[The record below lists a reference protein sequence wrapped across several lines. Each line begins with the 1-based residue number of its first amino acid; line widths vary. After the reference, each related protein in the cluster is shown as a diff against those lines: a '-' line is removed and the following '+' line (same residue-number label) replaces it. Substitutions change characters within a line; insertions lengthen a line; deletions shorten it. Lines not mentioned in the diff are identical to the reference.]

1 MSTQLFNILESK
13 YGLPSGILDVIWK
26 QESGRGTNMTNPDS
40 GAQGHFQLMEDNWK
54 KAGIDP
60 DNLEQSAEWTA
71 KYAKEAMDARPDLDP
86 VEAIASRHYGGPN
99 ESMWGPKTRKYVS
112 DIKAQMG
119 GNTIPGSAIG
129 QGPAYQSGSIQPVGG
144 EMNPLLQN
152 PIMEKLFG
160 MQGFAPPQ
168 QAKQLSPMEELF
180 QSPMFLTGAN
190 ILAESGKTE
199 NPMEAIGEGIRGAA
213 TTVNANNRFN
223 ARGGVRQRLNDPRT
237 ANIKD
242 AQFIAYVQQLIKS
255 GQLTP
260 EQGEELLAPMHNEKR
275 PGYSREQE
283 REKAEGKAL
292 PANIQESMR
301 GMETAMDVVQSSEQI
316 DNVIKQASELSGA
329 VGWEGIFSF
338 VRNSEPSKLKGLV
351 ENLKSRIVLDA
362 MMRLKDASAQGA
374 TGFGAMNFQELQTLV
389 NSITSLDVDNQD
401 TWPERL
407 AEIMHD
413 YRKVA
418 ERARSGYARNRR
430 YYEQYNSQM
439 DYPETGTYPEAIPSY
454 WEGYEQTRKDIDTGE
469 IGAPGQP
476 RGVTPIVTSP
486 KGSPAPSPS
495 GTFLGFE

>member
-1 MSTQLFNILESK
+1 
-13 YGLPSGILDVIWK
+13 
-26 QESGRGTNMTNPDS
+26 
-40 GAQGHFQLMEDNWK
+40 ME
-54 KAGIDP
+54 
-60 DNLEQSAEWTA
+60 Q
-71 KYAKEAMDARPDLDP
+71 
-86 VEAIASRHYGGPN
+86 
-99 ESMWGPKTRKYVS
+99 
-112 DIKAQMG
+112 
-119 GNTIPGSAIG
+119 
-129 QGPAYQSGSIQPVGG
+129 
-144 EMNPLLQN
+144 
-152 PIMEKLFG
+152 LFG

-199 NPMEAIGEGIRGAA
+199 NPMEAIGEGIRSAA

-439 DYPETGTYPEAIPSY
+439 DYSETGTYPETIPSY

-476 RGVTPIVTSP
+476 RGVTPIVTNP
-486 KGSPAPSPS
+486 KGSPAPRPS